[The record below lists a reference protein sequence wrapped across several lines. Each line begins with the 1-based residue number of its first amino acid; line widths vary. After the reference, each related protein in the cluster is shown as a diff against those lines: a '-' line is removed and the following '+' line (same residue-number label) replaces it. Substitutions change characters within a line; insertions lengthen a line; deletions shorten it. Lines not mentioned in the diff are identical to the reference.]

1 MARYR
6 KVEQLRNQLQEL
18 HGIINSMKTLAQ
30 LELHKL
36 NAVVQP
42 RRAMGRVLGQV
53 VSEFLHFYPRPKD
66 KREGKALWLLVGSE
80 RGFCGDFN
88 NLLIRHLQQAF
99 PECHE
104 QPQQVLAVGR
114 KLWLRLDEVVPGF
127 IPLSGTSISDEL
139 TATLES
145 LVRAT
150 RDQLVKQQAT
160 SLHLIC
166 HGEEAGE
173 VYTRRLLPLDKSPE
187 VTIGETAPMLQMSEE
202 SFFSSLL
209 PRYLYLT
216 LTELFTAS
224 LLAENHSRVQHL
236 EGAITRLEERID
248 ILGGR
253 ARALRQEEITDE
265 IETILLGSGDFSQ
278 AGQF

>member
-88 NLLIRHLQQAF
+88 NVLIRQLQQAF
-99 PECHE
+99 PECRE
-104 QPQQVLAVGR
+104 RPQQVLAVGR

-127 IPLSGTSISDEL
+127 ISLTGTSISDEL

-145 LVRAT
+145 LVRET
-150 RDQLVKQQAT
+150 RDQLVKQKAT

-166 HGEEAGE
+166 HGEEPGE

-187 VTIGETAPMLQMSEE
+187 VKIGETAPMLQMSEE

-265 IETILLGSGDFSQ
+265 IETILLGSGNFSQ
-278 AGQF
+278 AEQF